1 MSHLA
6 AGFAYKKLEERINKF
21 PQGAP
26 PSETLYK
33 ILSILFNE
41 KEAGLV
47 SQLPIKPFTIKTASR
62 IWKLDAVSTEKL
74 LDELAGRAILL
85 DSEHNGIKKYVLPP
99 PMAGFFEFSM
109 MRTRHNL
116 DQKLLSELFYQYLNI
131 EEDFIKDLFLGSET
145 RLGRIFVQEE
155 VLSKD
160 NLVSILDYEKAS
172 HIIETASCIGIS
184 MCYCRHKMETFGKG
198 M

>member
-1 MSHLA
+1 MAHHTIKSNYAQLTDR
-6 AGFAYKKLEERINKF
+6 LNRF

-85 DSEHNGIKKYVLPP
+85 DSEHNGIKKYILPP
-99 PMAGFFEFSM
+99 PMVGFF
-109 MRTRHNL
+109 
-116 DQKLLSELFYQYLNI
+116 
-131 EEDFIKDLFLGSET
+131 
-145 RLGRIFVQEE
+145 
-155 VLSKD
+155 
-160 NLVSILDYEKAS
+160 
-172 HIIETASCIGIS
+172 
-184 MCYCRHKMETFGKG
+184 
-198 M
+198 

>member
-6 AGFAYKKLEERINKF
+6 AESAYKKLEERINKF

-62 IWKLDAVSTEKL
+62 IWKLDAVSTEISL
-74 LDELAGRAILL
+74 RILKKE
-85 DSEHNGIKKYVLPP
+85 DSYFNWSKSENGEKSVK
-99 PMAGFFEFSM
+99 
-109 MRTRHNL
+109 RTVPR
-116 DQKLLSELFYQYLNI
+116 Y
-131 EEDFIKDLFLGSET
+131 
-145 RLGRIFVQEE
+145 
-155 VLSKD
+155 
-160 NLVSILDYEKAS
+160 
-172 HIIETASCIGIS
+172 II
-184 MCYCRHKMETFGKG
+184 YY
-198 M
+198 